1 MVVMTVKE
9 KEYKLNLRMS
19 DVIAMEKE
27 LGDNPINLFIGIG
40 EDMKTIPFTFT
51 QMVTIIKYSLR
62 QFHHGMKSESV
73 ESLVDEWLEEEG
85 NGFER
90 LIEIVMELMQ
100 RFF

>member
-27 LGDNPINLFIGIG
+27 LGDNPINLFIGIS
-40 EDMKTIPFTFT
+40 EEMKTIPFTFS
-51 QMVTIIKYSLR
+51 QMAIIVKYSLR
-62 QFHHGMKSESV
+62 QFHHGMKDDNV
-73 ESLVDEWLEEEG
+73 YALLDEWLEEEG
-85 NGFER
+85 NSFER
-90 LIEIVMELMQ
+90 LMEIVMELMQ